1 MFKFEIAMRIS
12 TRGRYALRMMLDIA
26 HHGGSSSPVSLS
38 SVSGR
43 TEISHGY
50 LEQLAPALRAARLV
64 KSVAGRHG
72 GYRLAAP
79 PSKITI
85 RQIIEASIG
94 PVCVVD
100 CVEEP
105 GSCLKAEF
113 CECRIVY
120 ALINQKIAQ
129 VLDEF
134 TLEDLLDPSWASEKG
149 IELGE
154 MRVQMGGV
162 LSSS

>member
-1 MFKFEIAMRIS
+1 MRIS

-26 HHGGSSSPVSLS
+26 RYGVDGSPVSLP

-43 TEISHGY
+43 TGISHGY

-79 PSKITI
+79 ASKITI
-85 RQIIEASIG
+85 RQVIEASIG
-94 PVCVVD
+94 PVCVVE

-105 GSCLKAEF
+105 ESCMRADF

-120 ALINQKIAQ
+120 ALINQRIAQ
-129 VLDEF
+129 VLDDF
-134 TLEDLLDPSWASEKG
+134 TLEDLLDPSWVSEKG
-149 IELGE
+149 VELG
-154 MRVQMGGV
+154 RQLVPLAG
-162 LSSS
+162 LPSS

>member
-1 MFKFEIAMRIS
+1 MRIS

-26 HHGGSSSPVSLS
+26 RHGVDGSPVSLP
-38 SVSGR
+38 SVSER
-43 TEISHGY
+43 TGISHGY

-79 PSKITI
+79 ASKITI
-85 RQIIEASIG
+85 RQVIEASIG
-94 PVCVVD
+94 PVCVVE

-105 GSCLKAEF
+105 ESCLRADF

-120 ALINQKIAQ
+120 ALINQRIAQ
-129 VLDEF
+129 VLDDF
-134 TLEDLLDPSWASEKG
+134 TLDDLLDPSWISEKG
-149 IELGE
+149 FELG
-154 MRVQMGGV
+154 RQLLPSAG
-162 LSSS
+162 LPSS

>member
-1 MFKFEIAMRIS
+1 MRIS

-26 HHGGSSSPVSLS
+26 KNGTSTSPVSLS
-38 SVSGR
+38 AVSER

-79 PSKITI
+79 ASEISI

-100 CVEEP
+100 CVDEP
-105 GSCLKAEF
+105 ESCLRADL
-113 CECRIVY
+113 CECRVVY
-120 ALINQKIAQ
+120 SLINQRVAQ
-129 VLDEF
+129 VLDDF
-134 TLEDLLDPSWASEKG
+134 SLEDLLDPSWVQSKG
-149 IELGE
+149 GE
-154 MRVQMGGV
+154 FGHQLVKLEGPPTSR
-162 LSSS
+162 

>member
-1 MFKFEIAMRIS
+1 MRIS

-26 HHGGSSSPVSLS
+26 KHGEKGSPVSLS
-38 SVSGR
+38 MVSER
-43 TEISHGY
+43 TGISHGY

-72 GYRLAAP
+72 GYRLADPADEI
-79 PSKITI
+79 SI
-85 RQIIEASIG
+85 RQVIEASIG

-105 GSCLKAEF
+105 ESCSRAEF
-113 CECRIVY
+113 CECRMVY
-120 ALINQKIAQ
+120 SLINQRIAQ

-134 TLEDLLDPSWASEKG
+134 SLKDLLDPSWVRSQG
-149 IELGE
+149 GE
-154 MRVQMGGV
+154 FGQQLVSVEGAQN
-162 LSSS
+162 SS

>member
-1 MFKFEIAMRIS
+1 MRIS

-26 HHGGSSSPVSLS
+26 RHADNGSPVSLS
-38 SVSGR
+38 SVSER
-43 TEISHGY
+43 TGISHGY

-72 GYRLAAP
+72 GYRLASP

-85 RQIIEASIG
+85 GQVIESSIG

-105 GSCLKAEF
+105 DSCLRAEY
-113 CECRIVY
+113 CECRIIY
-120 ALINQKIAQ
+120 ALINQRIAQ
-129 VLDEF
+129 VLEEF
-134 TLEDLLDPSWASEKG
+134 TLADLLDPSWTREKS
-149 IELGE
+149 IELGQQL
-154 MRVQMGGV
+154 VPLGG
-162 LSSS
+162 LSKSSS